1 MTLLLQACRSFIVL
15 IAMLLATATAGA
27 KEVTIALAE
36 GHGSATFSEESLVFS
51 KCEALEVGY
60 SFDIPLE
67 VMTQSKMNAGV
78 VMQRYTAKLDNGDVV
93 DGLLTGE
100 IDVVA
105 SQTYRYKVTGN
116 EMTRQPVRVSMT
128 RGNSGGPTVEIATWA
143 GFRKGAVSFTFDD
156 GAPSHVSDAG
166 PLFDKYGYKAT
177 FNLVVNWN
185 PDWSGFGNLAKNGH
199 EIASHSNTHGNNMSG
214 EEASSKKA
222 IEGKIQQKY
231 GVITVAYPN
240 CNVPNESAVLQNYIV
255 GRICNSG
262 NSIVGKDGPSNWA
275 RVPAIMTGPNGSN
288 DFKGPMGSVVNSNS
302 WVSFLT
308 HGFSGKNNGN
318 ANYSPTDISLIEDAL
333 KYAQQNDKDIWVAPM
348 GHVAMYIKE
357 RKASKVEVKASND
370 YSTTIQLKHTIADNV
385 SKYDYPLSLRVK
397 SDWNKVEVTQDG
409 AELENKIDG
418 GYIYFDAVPN
428 AGDIVVR
435 NTGVKY
441 VTVTPGTNVTVSGT
455 VAWTSDGTDY
465 YAEGATIT
473 LGYDGTVPTG
483 YTVGYT
489 MTKAGG
495 GTVSV
500 DVTDGISS
508 FVTPADDV
516 TVSVR
521 LMKQLTITAASG
533 TKVYDGTALTGSY
546 TSEGLL
552 EGDAI
557 VSVTV
562 TGSQTAVG
570 TCDNVASAAV
580 IKNGDVDVTA
590 NYIITYVKGTLAVTT
605 KTVSS
610 PTITLSETS
619 YVYDGTAKQP
629 TVTVK
634 DGETVIPET
643 EYTVGYSDNT
653 AAGTATVT
661 ITDKEGGNYSVSG
674 SATFVITA
682 KTVSTPSVTLSETSF
697 VYDGSA
703 KEPTVTVKD
712 GETVIPETEYT
723 VGYSDNTAVGTA
735 TVTITDKEGGNYSV
749 SGSATFVITAKTV
762 STPSVTLSETN
773 FVYDGSEK
781 QPTVT
786 VKDGETVI
794 PETEYTVGYSD
805 NTAVGTATV
814 TITDKEGGNYSVS
827 GSASFV
833 IFVKGDAN
841 NDKKVD
847 VADLVE
853 MVNARDGHPSVRFV
867 LKAADIDGSGSITDS
882 DITAVA
888 NLIMKGQSNPM

>member
-1 MTLLLQACRSFIVL
+1 MKRMTLLLQACRSFIVL

-78 VMQRYTAKLDNGDVV
+78 VMQRYTATLDNGDVV

-357 RKASKVEVKASND
+357 RKASKVEVTQS
-370 YSTTIQLKHTIADNV
+370 YETSMTIELTHNIKDNV
-385 SKYDYPLSLRVK
+385 SDYDYPLSLRVK
-397 SDWNKVEVTQDG
+397 SDWMKVEVTQNG
-409 AELENKIDG
+409 AKLESKFDG
-418 GYIYFDAVPN
+418 GYIYFDAIPN
-428 AGDIVVR
+428 GGDIVVTR
-435 NTGVKY
+435 K
-441 VTVTPGTNVTVSGT
+441 
-455 VAWTSDGTDY
+455 
-465 YAEGATIT
+465 
-473 LGYDGTVPTG
+473 L
-483 YTVGYT
+483 
-489 MTKAGG
+489 
-495 GTVSV
+495 
-500 DVTDGISS
+500 
-508 FVTPADDV
+508 
-516 TVSVR
+516 
-521 LMKQLTITAASG
+521 LTITADSG
-533 TKVYDGTALTGSY
+533 TKAYDGTALTKNSY
-546 TSEGLL
+546 TCTGLAS
-552 EGDAI
+552 GDDI
-557 VSVTV
+557 ESVTV
-562 TGSQTAVG
+562 TGSQTTVG
-570 TCDNVASAAV
+570 TSDNVPSAAM
-580 IKNGDVDVTA
+580 IKNADNDDVTETYEI
-590 NYIITYVKGTLAVTT
+590 NYVNGTLAVTA
-605 KTVSS
+605 KTVSTPS
-610 PTITLSETS
+610 VTLSETS
-619 YVYDGTAKQP
+619 FVYDGSEKQP

-697 VYDGSA
+697 VYDGS
-703 KEPTVTVKD
+703 
-712 GETVIPETEYT
+712 
-723 VGYSDNTAVGTA
+723 
-735 TVTITDKEGGNYSV
+735 
-749 SGSATFVITAKTV
+749 
-762 STPSVTLSETN
+762 
-773 FVYDGSEK
+773 EK

-805 NTAVGTATV
+805 NTAAGTATV

-827 GSASFV
+827 GSATFV

-867 LKAADIDGSGSITDS
+867 LKAADIDGSGSITNS

>member
-1 MTLLLQACRSFIVL
+1 MKRMTLLLQACRSFIVL

-78 VMQRYTAKLDNGDVV
+78 VMQRYTATLDNGDVV

-128 RGNSGGPTVEIATWA
+128 RGFSGPVEIATWS

-288 DFKGPMGSVVNSNS
+288 DFKGPMGYVVNSNS

-318 ANYSPTDISLIEDAL
+318 ATYSPTDISLIEDAL

-489 MTKAGG
+489 VTKAGG

-508 FVTPADDV
+508 FVTPADDI

-697 VYDGSA
+697 VYDGS
-703 KEPTVTVKD
+703 
-712 GETVIPETEYT
+712 
-723 VGYSDNTAVGTA
+723 
-735 TVTITDKEGGNYSV
+735 
-749 SGSATFVITAKTV
+749 
-762 STPSVTLSETN
+762 
-773 FVYDGSEK
+773 EK

-827 GSASFV
+827 GSATFV

>member
-1 MTLLLQACRSFIVL
+1 MKRMTLLLQACRSFIVL

-78 VMQRYTAKLDNGDVV
+78 VMQRYTATLDNGDVV

-105 SQTYRYKVTGN
+105 SQTYRYRVTGN

-128 RGNSGGPTVEIATWA
+128 RGFSGPVEIATWS

-185 PDWSGFGNLAKNGH
+185 PDWSGFQGLADKGH
-199 EIASHSNTHGNNMSG
+199 EIASHSNTHGQNMSG
-214 EEASSKKA
+214 EEASSKQVIA
-222 IEGKIQQKY
+222 GKIKQKY

-318 ANYSPTDISLIEDAL
+318 ATYSPTDIGLIEDAL

-357 RKASKVEVKASND
+357 RKASMVEATSTEA
-370 YSTTIQLKHTIADNV
+370 STTIQLKHNIADNI

-397 SDWNKVEVTQDG
+397 SKWKIVEVTQNG
-409 AELENKIDG
+409 AQLENKIDG

-428 AGDIVVR
+428 AGDIVVK
-435 NTGVKY
+435 NTAG
-441 VTVTPGTNVTVSGT
+441 TITPGTDVTVSGT
-455 VAWTSDGTDY
+455 VALNSDGTDY

-483 YTVGYT
+483 YTFGGFTV
-489 MTKAGG
+489 TKAGG

-508 FVTPADDV
+508 FVMPADDV

-557 VSVTV
+557 VSITV

-653 AAGTATVT
+653 AAGIATVT

-697 VYDGSA
+697 VYDGS
-703 KEPTVTVKD
+703 
-712 GETVIPETEYT
+712 
-723 VGYSDNTAVGTA
+723 
-735 TVTITDKEGGNYSV
+735 
-749 SGSATFVITAKTV
+749 
-762 STPSVTLSETN
+762 
-773 FVYDGSEK
+773 EK

-805 NTAVGTATV
+805 NTAAGTATV